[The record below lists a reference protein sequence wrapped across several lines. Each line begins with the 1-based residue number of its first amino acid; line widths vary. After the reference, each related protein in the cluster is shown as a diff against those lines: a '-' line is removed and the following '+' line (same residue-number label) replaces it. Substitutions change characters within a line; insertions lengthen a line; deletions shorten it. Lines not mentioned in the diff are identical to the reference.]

1 MGIQVANKQR
11 NQGARTVKSPS
22 PRLTPRI
29 RHGRA
34 INAIGGY
41 LRSSLRVP
49 IIYLEPRLKGGSSS
63 IDVLA
68 VDAAGSGDVHAVEAK
83 IPNNFVTS
91 LPNIR
96 AYLDAL
102 RAFPSHYKWL
112 VLPNTPATQ
121 RLATHTSLFANNG
134 LGRVG
139 ILLVDEDAEL
149 GDLPRVTA
157 LVRAER
163 FRVPAGDL
171 ASIERFIEKHKPDIE
186 VRV

>member
-1 MGIQVANKQR
+1 MGVQVAKKQG
-11 NQGARTVKSPS
+11 NQSAGTVKSPS
-22 PRLTPRI
+22 PNLTSKI

-34 INAIGGY
+34 INAVGSY

-49 IIYLEPRLKGGSSS
+49 IIYLEPKLKVGSSS

-68 VDAAGSGDVHAVEAK
+68 VDAAGSGDIHAVEAK

-91 LPNIR
+91 LPNLK
-96 AYLDAL
+96 AYLSAL

-112 VLPNTPATQ
+112 VLPDTSATQ
-121 RLATHTSLFANNG
+121 RLSTHTSLFASNG

-139 ILLVDEDAEL
+139 ILLVAEDAERS
-149 GDLPRVTA
+149 DLPQVTA

-163 FRVPAGDL
+163 FRVPADDL
-171 ASIERFIEKHKPDIE
+171 VSIERFIEKHKPDIE